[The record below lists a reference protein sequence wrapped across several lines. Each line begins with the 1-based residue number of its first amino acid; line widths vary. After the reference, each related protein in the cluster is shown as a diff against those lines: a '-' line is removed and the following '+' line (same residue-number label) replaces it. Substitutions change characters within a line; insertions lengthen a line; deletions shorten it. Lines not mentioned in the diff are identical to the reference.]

1 MLRCEEADTIKPGV
15 FPSTK
20 TKRMTS
26 EASQVSVQE
35 TGDMNTLGHTTTV
48 GQAVVLTSSNN
59 ADGLGPVQ
67 EVGGS
72 AGLGPVQE
80 VGGSVGVL
88 CTSAVV
94 RCGVQESGDDNRVM
108 CLIHCDVTLV

>member
-1 MLRCEEADTIKPGV
+1 
-15 FPSTK
+15 
-20 TKRMTS
+20 MTS
-26 EASQVSVQE
+26 EARQVPVQE
-35 TGDMNTLGHTTTV
+35 TEDMNTLGHTTTV

-72 AGLGPVQE
+72 AGLSPVQE
-80 VGGSVGVL
+80 VGSSVGVL

-94 RCGVQESGDDNRVM
+94 RYGVQESRDEN
-108 CLIHCDVTLV
+108 